1 MPSRL
6 IVIHSDGK
14 KEPFK
19 PRLISQTIIKETNVD
34 EELADKIQ
42 QRIQQKIYRLKK
54 DGMKEIST
62 AAIRA
67 EVSSQLLQEREFEAE
82 EQSRKLGMSVAEFE
96 DLLKNGCKDNAN
108 IGYSPEMIAKYA
120 YDSIAKEY
128 ALLTM
133 PEDCA
138 HAHTSGYVHH
148 HDLEFFNIRP
158 NCMNFDIR
166 FFAKNKLKIDGK
178 GEMGSVAKPAK
189 TLEVLLNH
197 LQQAFMAG
205 AVVFSGGQGLANF
218 NTFLAPYARGRTYKD
233 IKQAIQAFIFNCNMS
248 LVCRGGQVLF
258 SSIGMDLNIPD
269 VLKDEPAIGPQGI
282 PKGIYADYQEEADLI
297 FRAICEVL
305 KEKDGQGAYHR
316 FPNTLFNIRKGDLDK
331 YEGNCKLLH
340 ELSADNPTIYFVN
353 CMEEEATVMGCRT
366 RLPMNA
372 TGDYAKDCLN
382 TGNFMYSTLNLPLI
396 AHKSIHEERDF
407 LEVLNE
413 YCEIIYKTLHFRRQE
428 IEKRLYDNHMSDF
441 LLWEDKETGEP
452 LYDLDR
458 CTYTIGFCGLYEA
471 CQVLGVDDGEYIL
484 KFLNDVKEKY
494 HHKDGWRW
502 SIIGSPAESTA
513 HRFAMIN
520 KERCPE
526 TVVQG
531 KGNNLYL
538 TNSSHIPVLSKA
550 NMVDHIKNADKY
562 HKYTGAGNI
571 LHIWMS
577 ESYPDPEAIWRLN
590 QKIAKTNTLFWAF
603 SRIFSYCEECNFT
616 YNGAMDKCFLCGSEE
631 IRQYD
636 RITGYYIPV
645 LGYNKGKAQEFKD
658 RYRHKLG
665 E

>member
-1 MPSRL
+1 MPDRI

-14 KEPFK
+14 TEPFK
-19 PRLISQTIIKETNVD
+19 PRMISQTIQKETKID
-34 EELADKIQ
+34 EKLADKIQ
-42 QRIQQKIYRLKK
+42 RRIASKIYKLRK
-54 DGMKEIST
+54 DGMEEIST

-67 EVSSQLLQEREFEAE
+67 EVSSQLLQEREFYAE
-82 EQSRKLGMSVAEFE
+82 EQYRKLGMSVAEFE

-108 IGYSPEMIAKYA
+108 IGYSPEMISKYA
-120 YDSIAKEY
+120 YDAIAKEY

-133 PEDCA
+133 PNDCA
-138 HAHTSGYVHH
+138 QAHIDGYVHH
-148 HDLEFFNIRP
+148 HDLEFFNTRP

-166 FFAKNKLKIDGK
+166 FFAKNGLKIDGK
-178 GEMGSVAKPAK
+178 GQMGSVAKPAK
-189 TLEVLLNH
+189 SLEVLLNH

-218 NTFLAPYARGRTYKD
+218 NTFLAPFAKGRDYKD
-233 IKQAIQAFIFNCNMS
+233 IKQAVQAFIFNCNMA

-282 PKGIYADYQEEADLI
+282 ASGVYGDYEEEADLI
-297 FRAICEVL
+297 FRAVCEVL
-305 KEKDGQGAYHR
+305 QEKDGQGAYHR

-340 ELSADNPTIYFVN
+340 ELSAVNPTIYFVN

-366 RLPMNA
+366 RLPMNYS
-372 TGDYAKDCLN
+372 GDYAKDCLN

-396 AHKSIHEERDF
+396 AHKAKDEGRAYLD
-407 LEVLNE
+407 VLNE
-413 YCEIIYKTLHFRRQE
+413 YCDIIYRTLKFRRKE
-428 IEKRLYDNHMSDF
+428 VEKRLFDNHMSDF
-441 LLWEDKETGEP
+441 LLWKDKETGEP

-458 CTYTIGFCGLYEA
+458 CTYTLGFCGLYEA
-471 CQVLGVDDGEYIL
+471 CKILGYDSGEPIVQ
-484 KFLNDVKEKY
+484 FLNDKKVEY
-494 HHKDGWRW
+494 NQKDGWRW
-502 SIIGSPAESTA
+502 SVIGSPAESTA

-520 KERCPE
+520 KEKYPN

-531 KGNNLYL
+531 KNGNLYL
-538 TNSSHIPVLSKA
+538 TNSTHIPVLSDA
-550 NMVDHIKNADKY
+550 NIVEHIKNADKY

-590 QKIAKTNTLFWAF
+590 QKISQTNTLFWAF
-603 SRIFSYCEECNFT
+603 SRIFSYCEDCNFT
-616 YNGAMDKCFLCGSEE
+616 LNDAMSECYICGSQN

-636 RITGYYIPV
+636 RITGYYIPI
-645 LGYNKGKAQEFKD
+645 LGYNAGKKQEFRD
-658 RYRHKLG
+658 RYRHSFN
-665 E
+665 